1 MTSQELFHKCEKE
14 VANYDQ
20 YINRDQQ
27 NFLATLANLD
37 KLIEQIQRESL
48 FSSNEE
54 LRDIATE
61 NLKLLMI
68 PYLQAEVLMLI
79 MENRYERVLKA
90 HTYYLDYLKLMKHYC
105 LLEK

>member
-14 VANYDQ
+14 VADYDQ
-20 YINRDQQ
+20 YINREQK
-27 NFLATLANLD
+27 NFLATLENLD

-68 PYLQAEVLMLI
+68 PYLQAEVLMHI

-90 HTYYLDYLKLMKHYC
+90 HTYYLDYLKLMKHYN